1 MTQVGADD
9 HIRIIMISF
18 PVTLFRPQVIQC
30 FPPPPYFASSLQLLG
45 QLERTGSRPAD
56 KEMISFLPA
65 IHVPSEQAAE
75 FPSSPESSHR
85 PPCFMWW
92 RSTHIFLDILPEGIF
107 QLPTDFWRAVGIIL
121 QHMTGWYSRN
131 YWSTIYTV
139 SAETYTVRGRNVRSG
154 LAKSFKGKNALQEH

>member
-1 MTQVGADD
+1 MQVLSQPSSAGMEKFSQSFVFCCYVTTPSLHSHTLLVCPGDFLAPHVCNVALRPQSQGGYDAVITQVGVDD

-18 PVTLFRPQVIQC
+18 PVTLFRPLVIQC
-30 FPPPPYFASSLQLLG
+30 FPPPPCFASSLQLLG

-85 PPCFMWW
+85 PPSFM
-92 RSTHIFLDILPEGIF
+92 
-107 QLPTDFWRAVGIIL
+107 
-121 QHMTGWYSRN
+121 
-131 YWSTIYTV
+131 
-139 SAETYTVRGRNVRSG
+139 
-154 LAKSFKGKNALQEH
+154 